1 MSEKPLV
8 EVDFT
13 GDREFAHSR
22 LIDARWRQLFDTAA
36 ERQRIAEFVIPANE
50 QNLDRLAA
58 EVLKVL

>member
-1 MSEKPLV
+1 MLFRSTAQGDQTLV
-8 EVDFT
+8 
-13 GDREFAHSR
+13 G
-22 LIDARWRQLFDTAA
+22 WRQLFDTAA